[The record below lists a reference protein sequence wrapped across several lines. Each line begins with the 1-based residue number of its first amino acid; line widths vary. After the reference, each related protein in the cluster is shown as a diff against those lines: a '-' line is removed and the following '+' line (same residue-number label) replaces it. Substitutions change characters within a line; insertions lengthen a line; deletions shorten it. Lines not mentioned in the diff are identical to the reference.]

1 MDERQRIIQ
10 LRKELHE
17 HNYKYYVLN
26 SPDISD
32 FEFDTLMHEL
42 QDLEARHPDM
52 ADPNSPSQRVGS
64 DLNQEFTQ
72 VEHKYPMLSL
82 ANTYNQQ
89 DVREWYES
97 VKRGLGGD
105 DFEVCC
111 EMKYDGLSI
120 SLTYVDG
127 KLVRGVTRGDGVRG
141 DDVTANVKTIRCIP
155 LVLPGTGYPHEF
167 EIRGEILMPWKVF
180 ERLNA
185 EREAAEEPLFANPRN
200 AASGTLKSQNS
211 RLVASRQLDSY
222 LYYLLGEELPSD
234 GHYENLQAAASW
246 GFKISQGMKKVNT
259 LEDIYAY
266 IDYWDSERKNLPVA
280 TDGIVLKVN
289 SLRQQRQLGFTAKS
303 PRWAIAYKFKAER
316 ALTRLDRVT
325 YQVGRTGAVTPVAN
339 MEPVQL
345 AGTTVRRA
353 TLNNEDFIRSFDL
366 HLGDYVYVEKGGE
379 IIPKIVGV
387 DISRR
392 PADAQPVTFI
402 THCPECGAE
411 LVRYEGEAAHYCPN
425 DTACPPQIKGRIEH
439 FIARKAMNI
448 DSLGPETVDEY
459 YRRGLIHNIAD
470 LYDIRIEDISAGSAK
485 LRSAQKI
492 VKAIEES
499 KNVPF
504 ERVVFALGIRF
515 VGETSARLIA
525 RHFGDIDSLMGASL
539 QQLLEIEGIGEVMA
553 GSVMGYFANDT
564 NRAIVERLRGYGL
577 QMQTATVEGDGSS
590 DILAG
595 KSIVISG
602 VFTHHSRDEYKA
614 LIERNGGK
622 NVGSISGKTSFILA
636 GDNMGPSKLQK
647 AEKLGVAIVDED
659 TFLKM
664 ISEADTTETATTE
677 ASAQQ
682 AEAPAPQA
690 ESAPTQ
696 QAEAPAQQTENTP
709 MPKKN
714 GGEQLLLFED

>member
-82 ANTYNQQ
+82 ANTYSHQ

-246 GFKISQGMKKVNT
+246 GFKISQGMKKVKT

-470 LYDIRIEDISAGSAK
+470 LYDIRVEDISAGSTK

-577 QMQTATVEGDGSS
+577 QMQTATAEGDGSS

-677 ASAQQ
+677 APAPQ

-696 QAEAPAQQTENTP
+696 QAEAPAQQTENAPT
-709 MPKKN
+709 PKKN